1 MYQTARVLVLLSLLE
16 SKLLPF
22 RTKPLEKKKKISF
35 SRFEEISTICKIIC
49 KGLTEIVAEEMIV
62 FMLWN

>member
-1 MYQTARVLVLLSLLE
+1 MYQTARVLVLPSLLE

-22 RTKPLEKKKKISF
+22 RTKPLEKKKISF